1 MANQISIYNFNNNQ
15 VRTTT
20 VDGEPYFNLNDCC
33 EALGIARGYK
43 SAVRLSAEGV
53 RKTSVGVKTGV
64 KTDGTP
70 AIQQVEATFI
80 NEPNLYRLIFRSNKP
95 QAQAFADWVYSEV
108 LPSIRKTGGYGV
120 PSTVDMKAVGGLV
133 KKCAA
138 VAVRDELAKAFDDLV
153 FRENIRS
160 IVREAVRDEVADY
173 LLKDGVKQGTFNSF
187 PTADG
192 LPAVSWVMS
201 ISHGATA
208 LYNLINQYQKR
219 QKDAVA
225 LLESRKC

>member
-1 MANQISIYNFNNNQ
+1 MNSLISYTFKNTQI
-15 VRTTT
+15 RTT
-20 VDGEPYFNLNDCC
+20 VIDGEPWFVATDVAQALEYRDSDHATRYLDDDERDTLNQ
-33 EALGIARGYK
+33 
-43 SAVRLSAEGV
+43 
-53 RKTSVGVKTGV
+53 
-64 KTDGTP
+64 GTP
-70 AIQQVEATFI
+70 GKQLTII
-80 NEPNLYRLIFRSNKP
+80 NESGLYSLILRSRKP
-95 QAQAFADWVYSEV
+95 EAKAFKKFVTAEV
-108 LPSIRKTGGYGV
+108 LPSIRKTGSYGA

-138 VAVRDELAKAFDDLV
+138 VAVRADLAKAFDDLV
-153 FRENIRS
+153 FRENISS

-173 LLKDGVKQGTFNSF
+173 LLKDGVKEGTFNSF

-192 LPAVSWVMS
+192 LPAISWVMS

-208 LYNLINQYQKR
+208 LYNLIKQYQKR

>member
-1 MANQISIYNFNNNQ
+1 MQNQISIYNFNRNPI
-15 VRTTT
+15 RTTT
-20 VDGEPYFNLNDCC
+20 VDGEPYFCLVDACG
-33 EALGIARGYK
+33 ALG
-43 SAVRLSAEGV
+43 LSNS
-53 RKTSVGVKTGV
+53 RKTKTQLSEGGVIKSYTPT
-64 KTDGTP
+64 KSGTQE
-70 AIQQVEATFI
+70 ITFI

-108 LPSIRKTGGYGV
+108 LPSIRKTGGYGA

-138 VAVRDELAKAFDDLV
+138 VACRAELARAFDDLV

-173 LLKDGVKQGTFNSF
+173 LLKDGVKQGTFNTF

-192 LPAVSWVMS
+192 LPAISWVMS